1 MPDEKHQLVNIWD
14 DTVDLREL
22 FIGLACGSTLG
33 FAFYALSLR
42 TLSKYVPHQP
52 AGVIKGYALLGGILG
67 CVCAA
72 VGVAL
77 LVKPK
82 RWLRV
87 SDDGPID
94 RVGLLRS
101 LAVDPDEER
110 LALANASP
118 ELIREMQQLQIHDLF
133 AEFSRSGSDAK

>member
-1 MPDEKHQLVNIWD
+1 MSDDTPQLVNIWD

-33 FAFYALSLR
+33 FAFYALALR
-42 TLSKYVPHQP
+42 ALSRYLPNQP
-52 AGVIKGYALLGGILG
+52 PGVIKGYALLGGILG

-77 LVKPK
+77 FVKPK

-87 SDDGPID
+87 SDDGPVD
-94 RVGLLRS
+94 RAGLLRS
-101 LAVDPDEER
+101 LAVDPEEER
-110 LALANASP
+110 RALAHASP
-118 ELIREMQQLQIHDLF
+118 ALIREMQQLQIYDLF
-133 AEFSRSGSDAK
+133 ADFSHARPDAE